1 MPSPKLQFSLEEW
14 QSVLQK
20 TILSADD
27 TVFFKDWIKHNHVQD
42 ETRLGIY
49 IDAYALRLIEAL
61 KTNYPAVHQLLGDDE
76 FDVMARTYLDCYP
89 PEHASIRWFGNHLT
103 DFLAAQKPYSDQ
115 PVFSELAQ
123 FEWALRHTIDAADAE
138 VLSVENLQ
146 TIPPDRWGELC
157 FELHPSLTIL
167 NLSWNTPQ
175 VWQALTNDEN
185 LPEPQLQ
192 SMAWMIYRQPD
203 LISAWRSSSEAEVS
217 SLHLIQAGKTF
228 ADICEHLAQYS
239 DDVQQVPLIA
249 AGFLR
254 GWTEQGLLASPLKA
268 VILSEA
274 KDLVSKGK
282 DSSLCS
288 E

>member
-42 ETRLGIY
+42 QTRLGIY

-61 KTNYPAVHQLLGDDE
+61 KTNYPAMHQLLGDDD
-76 FDVMARTYLDCYP
+76 FDAMARAYLEKYP

-103 DFLAAQKPYSDQ
+103 DFLSAQKPYADQ
-115 PVFSELAQ
+115 PVFSELAK
-123 FEWALRHTIDAADAE
+123 FEWALRHTIDAADAD
-138 VLSVENLQ
+138 VLSVESLQ
-146 TIPPDRWGELC
+146 SIAPEKWADLR
-157 FELHPSLTIL
+157 FDLHPSLTIL
-167 NLSWNTPQ
+167 HLVWNTPQ
-175 VWQALTNDEN
+175 IWQALTNNEN

-192 SMAWMIYRQPD
+192 SMAWLVYRQPD
-203 LISAWRSSSEAEVS
+203 LISAWRSSGEAEVS
-217 SLHLIQAGKTF
+217 SLQLIQAGKTF
-228 ADICEHLAQYS
+228 GDICEHLLQCS
-239 DDVQQVPLIA
+239 DDLQQVPLMA

-254 GWTEQGLLASPLKA
+254 GWTEQGFLASPLKA
-268 VILSEA
+268 VILNEA